1 MYTIKKITSSP
12 IVDFAAEEL
21 KKYLR
26 MMMPRAGE
34 IAISYDPDATEG
46 FRLGV
51 MADFALDTSEAD
63 DIELDDIIHIDTDA
77 EGGIIAGSNER
88 SVLLAV
94 YKYLTINGCR
104 WLFPGIDGEFIPV
117 KAIEPT
123 KYHKMADSR
132 YRGQCNEGA
141 ESQQCMM
148 ETIDFTPK
156 LGMNVYMLECDIP
169 ENYYGYYYNH
179 TYNDMNREPEP
190 VSAETVLQ
198 WKRQCEVEMAKRGL
212 QFHDI
217 GHGFTTGPFGFDNQ
231 TKYDDNHPLVEEMR
245 EHLPLIN
252 GKRGLTHNRP
262 WDTNFCMSNPKSRKI
277 VTDYVADYAALATNE
292 DYLHV
297 WLGDSFNFHCEC
309 EECQKKT
316 PSDWYVILL
325 NEMDEEFTRR
335 GLTTRIVFIAYLDT
349 MFCAETEKIKNPKRF
364 TLLFAPISRKYTE
377 SIPTVVCDR
386 TDLPKYMRN
395 KNLRP
400 TDKSD
405 LLTRARQWKEWCGVN
420 VIVYEYHFWINY
432 YFEPTVLKYA
442 RILHDDV
449 LGYAAHGFKGIIQDG
464 SQRCF
469 FPNGLP
475 WFVYANTLFDH
486 SLTFEEL
493 RDDYFFHAYGE
504 DYKEVIKFF
513 EDLGEVIDHEHWAG
527 EKTTNPAYG
536 NYFNPELG
544 VKLRKVKEIVE
555 GFHPFVEA
563 HKNMPK
569 RPQTVAYRLLW
580 RYFDYVTMLSEV
592 VLLKSF
598 GAAVEARRKFEE
610 FKKEFG
616 KYELEIE
623 RYHEQVTL
631 HKGFDWRILKKDDEE
646 LNFGI

>member
-1 MYTIKKITSSP
+1 MYKIFKITSHP
-12 IVDFAAEEL
+12 TVDFAAEEL

-34 IAISYDPDATEG
+34 ITIEYAPDATEG

-51 MADFALDTSEAD
+51 MAEFGLDTSEAD

-117 KAIEPT
+117 KSIEPT
-123 KYHKMADSR
+123 KFHKMADSR

-169 ENYYGYYYNH
+169 SNYYGNYYNH

-190 VSAETVLQ
+190 VTPETILQ
-198 WKRQCEVEMAKRGL
+198 WKRQCEVEMKKRGL
-212 QFHDI
+212 QFHDM
-217 GHGFTTGPFGFDNQ
+217 GHGWTAFPFGLDPQ
-231 TKYDDNHPLVEEMR
+231 MIYEDDHPLVEAAR

-252 GKRGLTHNRP
+252 GKRALTHKRP
-262 WDTNFCMSNPKSRKI
+262 WDTNVCMSNPKTRKMM
-277 VTDYVADYAALATNE
+277 VDYIADFAACASNE

-297 WLGDSFNFHCEC
+297 WLGDSFNFTCEC
-309 EECQKKT
+309 EECKKKT
-316 PSDWYVILL
+316 MSDWYVVLL
-325 NEMDEEFTRR
+325 NEIDAEFIKR
-335 GLTTRIVFIAYLDT
+335 GLKTRIVFCAYFDT
-349 MFCAETEKIKNPKRF
+349 FFCAETERFNNPERF
-364 TLLFAPISRKYTE
+364 TLLFGPITRKYTE
-377 SIPTVVCDR
+377 AISTTV
-386 TDLPKYMRN
+386 TKGELPRYVKN
-395 KNLRP
+395 KNKRP
-400 TDKSD
+400 ENNAE
-405 LLTRARQWKEWCGVN
+405 LLGHAMAWSEKLGVS
-420 VIVYEYHFWINY
+420 VIVYEYHFWINH
-432 YFEPTVLKYA
+432 YFEPTGIKLA

-449 LGYAAHGFKGIIQDG
+449 LGYDAHGFRGIIQDG

-493 RDDYFFHAYGE
+493 RNDYFSHLYGE

-513 EDLGEVIDHEHWAG
+513 EELGEVIDHKHWAG
-527 EKTTNPAYG
+527 ENTVNPAYG
-536 NYFNPELG
+536 NYYNPELA
-544 VKLRKVKEIVE
+544 VKLRRVPEIIE
-555 GFHPFVEA
+555 GFRPFVEA

-569 RPQTVAYRLLW
+569 RVQTVAMRLLL

-592 VLLKSF
+592 VGLKAF
-598 GAAVEARRKFEE
+598 GAAVEARKKFEE
-610 FKKEFG
+610 FKRDFG

-623 RYHEQVTL
+623 RYHEQLTL